1 MTHKPEEKSMTPCA
15 SNGKATQMQ
24 TLLVV
29 LAAGYITL
37 VLSGGIA
44 HHPIRAKHGRRR

>member
-1 MTHKPEEKSMTPCA
+1 MRDRKLHF
-15 SNGKATQMQ
+15 
-24 TLLVV
+24 VV
-29 LAAGYITL
+29 LGLAASWLSAYWTPPLIVLAVGYITL